1 MLDVSV
7 FAAIVWRLFRR
18 LKIKRRSFRFAL
30 LKLCEFKHGLRR
42 RTRNVGRLPRGKVPK
57 GNRIG
62 VFVKLTAKKP
72 SARLRERRAIS
83 ESGLKKF
90 ARGKYVYMDE
100 QIDQF
105 LTRSEKL
112 SRRVLF

>member
-1 MLDVSV
+1 MSV
-7 FAAIVWRLFRR
+7 FAVTVWRLFRR
-18 LKIKRRSFRFAL
+18 LKIKRRSFRFAF
-30 LKLCEFKHGLRR
+30 LKLHEFKDGLRR
-42 RTRNVGRLPRGKVPK
+42 RTRNVGRLPRGKLPK
-57 GNRIG
+57 GNRTG
-62 VFVKLTAKKP
+62 VFVKLAAKKP

-90 ARGKYVYMDE
+90 PRGKYVYMDE

-112 SRRVLF
+112 SRRVQAVF

>member
-1 MLDVSV
+1 MSV
-7 FAAIVWRLFRR
+7 FAVTVWRLFRR
-18 LKIKRRSFRFAL
+18 LKIKRPSFRFAF
-30 LKLCEFKHGLRR
+30 LKLHEFKDGLRR
-42 RTRNVGRLPRGKVPK
+42 RTRNVGRLPRGKLPK
-57 GNRIG
+57 GNRTG
-62 VFVKLTAKKP
+62 VFVKLAAKKP

-90 ARGKYVYMDE
+90 PRGKYVYMDE

-112 SRRVLF
+112 SRRVQAVF